1 MASSLL
7 VILSVLK
14 RGRLKE
20 LFTVVLGLAVVVV
33 VLVVVVRGAMVVRPL
48 NEVLVGDLNV

>member
-20 LFTVVLGLAVVVV
+20 LFTVVLGFAVVV
-33 VLVVVVRGAMVVRPL
+33 VLVVVVRGAVVVRPL

>member
-7 VILSVLK
+7 LILSVLK

-33 VLVVVVRGAMVVRPL
+33 LVVVVRGAVVVRPL

>member
-33 VLVVVVRGAMVVRPL
+33 VLVVVVRGAVVVRPL

>member
-33 VLVVVVRGAMVVRPL
+33 VLVVVVRGALVVRPL